1 MMELQCHL
9 NLMIPV
15 ERTSSPI
22 WDFTPKLKPP
32 SSSPTPSAFLL
43 CTNFKSSLI
52 FKRGSFKCS
61 CSKIEN
67 TQQVS
72 SPPQGFSAL
81 GADSPWDNATAW
93 STLALYIFSLHIPL
107 SFGGLS
113 VVAHLLHQPTLDPQ
127 TEALSLLGAQ
137 FVELIAAMLLL
148 QITAKPH
155 YKFANSFKADKLS
168 NQRNWLLASAVGFG
182 SLFVLVFLTSFLADI
197 FIGPKD
203 INNPV
208 LKEILV
214 RSNISKAAC
223 VFVYCV
229 TTPLLEETVYRGFLL
244 GSISSTMKWQSAVFI
259 SSIIFS
265 AAHFSGENFLQLFIV
280 GCVLG
285 SSYCWTGNLRSS
297 ILIHSL
303 YNAMTLMITFLS

>member
-72 SPPQGFSAL
+72 SPPQHWEQIVHGTMQLHGAL
-81 GADSPWDNATAW
+81 W
-93 STLALYIFSLHIPL
+93 LYTS
-107 SFGGLS
+107 S
-113 VVAHLLHQPTLDPQ
+113 VCTFLLVL
-127 TEALSLLGAQ
+127 EALSLLGAQ